1 MSTAY
6 TPPFADQQSRGVSV
20 PHLVM
25 GLVFLGLTGSWA
37 LHEVGVIESVQ
48 VQWLLP
54 LVLVFAGAAG
64 LLATV
69 ARSTGRGTTAST
81 NQPLDRQMDHPGNQ
95 PQTEHDHL
103 EDSDEDPDD
112 TSP

>member
-6 TPPFADQQSRGVSV
+6 TPPFAEQQSRGVSI

-25 GLVFLGLTGSWA
+25 GLVFLGLTGSWV

-64 LLATV
+64 LLASV
-69 ARSTGRGTTAST
+69 ARNLTRRGASRSR
-81 NQPLDRQMDHPGNQ
+81 PEPMDRQRDRAE
-95 PQTEHDHL
+95 TEPDL
-103 EDSDEDPDD
+103 TENPDD
-112 TSP
+112 TTP